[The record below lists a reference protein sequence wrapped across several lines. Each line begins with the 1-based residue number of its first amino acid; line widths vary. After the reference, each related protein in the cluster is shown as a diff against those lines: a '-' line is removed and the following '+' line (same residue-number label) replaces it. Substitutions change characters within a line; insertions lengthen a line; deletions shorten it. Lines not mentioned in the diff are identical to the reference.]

1 MATKGYKR
9 KLTAILSADVV
20 GYSRLMRDD
29 EEATVRDIASHRLR
43 VTEIIEQ
50 NQGRVI
56 DSPGDNILAEFVSV
70 VDAVK
75 GAIKIQEVLK
85 NQNADTPS
93 VRRMEFRIGINLGD
107 VIDEGGSIYGEGVN
121 IAARIEGLASA
132 GGIAISGTVY
142 EHIKNKLPLGFQYFG
157 EKKVKNISEPIRVY
171 GLLAS
176 PGDTGKLVGDKRLKS
191 KKWNWMLYGVI
202 SLIVIGGCIFLT
214 WNIYFR
220 SSLEPFLMKNL
231 GLALPEK
238 PSIAV
243 LPFTNMSGDPE
254 QEYFSDGLTEDLITD
269 LSKFSGLF
277 VISRNSVFIYKGKTV
292 KPDTVRD
299 ELGVQYMLE
308 GSVRKSGDR
317 LRITAQLIDTTT
329 GGHHWAER
337 YDRKLTDLFTL
348 QDEIT
353 QQIVSALGVK
363 FSQIEQGRAFRKK
376 TANLNAFDYNLR
388 GWWFYHRYTQENN
401 RQARKMF
408 ERAIELEPEFAR
420 AYAGL
425 GLTYYEQYAQLW
437 SQDPNTL
444 ERAFELAK
452 KAITLDDSESAAHTL
467 LSHVYLWRKQLDQA
481 IAEQE
486 RAIALNPNNAYGYA
500 DLAEALIWAGKPA
513 DALELIK
520 KAMRLNPHYPPNYL
534 YILGSAYLRME
545 RYDEA
550 VAALKTTLIRKP
562 DHLGGHLLLAVIY
575 SGAGRE
581 DDANAHVAEALK
593 VNPQLS
599 IEGLKQRLPALPE
612 NAVTAL
618 RKAGLPD

>member
-1 MATKGYKR
+1 MAMEGYKR

-20 GYSRLMRDD
+20 GYSRLMRDN
-29 EEATVRDIASHRLR
+29 EEATVRDIASHRLL

-50 NQGRVI
+50 YHGRVI
-56 DSPGDNILAEFVSV
+56 DSPGDNILAEFASV
-70 VDAVK
+70 VDAMN
-75 GAIKIQEVLK
+75 GAIKIQKELK
-85 NQNADTPS
+85 NINADIPS
-93 VRRMEFRIGINLGD
+93 VRKMEFRVGINLGD
-107 VIDEGGSIYGEGVN
+107 VIEESGSIYGDGVN

-142 EHIKNKLPLGFQYFG
+142 EHIENKLPLEFQYLG
-157 EKKVKNISEPIRVY
+157 EKRVKNISGPIRVY
-171 GLLAS
+171 QLLMS
-176 PGDTGKLVGDKRLKS
+176 QGDTAKMAGKKKPKL
-191 KKWNWMLYGVI
+191 KKWNWMLYGTTL
-202 SLIVIGGCIFLT
+202 LIVFVGCIFLT
-214 WNIYFR
+214 WNLYFR
-220 SSLEPFLMKNL
+220 SSLEPVFMKNL
-231 GLALPEK
+231 ALTIPEK

-269 LSKFSGLF
+269 LSKFKGLF
-277 VISRNSVFIYKGKTV
+277 VISRNSVFVYKGKAV
-292 KPDTVRD
+292 KPGKVRD

-308 GSVRKSGDR
+308 GSVRKAGDQV
-317 LRITAQLIDTTT
+317 RITAQLIDTNT

-337 YDRKLTDLFTL
+337 YDRKLKDIFTL

-353 QQIVSALGVK
+353 QQIVSVLGVK
-363 FSQIEQGRAFRKK
+363 FSQIEQERALRKN
-376 TANLNAFDYNLR
+376 TSNLNAFDYNLR
-388 GWWFYHRYTQENN
+388 GWWYYYRFSKEDNEE
-401 RQARKMF
+401 ARRMF
-408 ERAIELEPEFAR
+408 KKAIELEPEFSR

-437 SQDPNTL
+437 SQDSMAL
-444 ERAFELAK
+444 DRAYDLAI
-452 KAITLDDSESAAHTL
+452 KAIMLDDSESAAFTL
-467 LSHVYLWRKQLDQA
+467 LSHVYLWRKQLEQA

-486 RAIALNPNNAYGYA
+486 KAIILNPNSAYGYA
-500 DLAEALIWAGKPA
+500 DLAEALIWAGKPT

-534 YILGSAYLRME
+534 YILGSAYLNLE

-575 SGAGRE
+575 SGAGRKDE
-581 DDANAHVAEALK
+581 ANAHVEEALK
-593 VNPQLS
+593 VNPHLS
-599 IEGLKQRLPALPE
+599 IEGLRQRLPALPE
-612 NAVTAL
+612 NAVVAL

>member
-1 MATKGYKR
+1 MAMEGYKR

-20 GYSRLMRDD
+20 GYSRLMRDN
-29 EEATVRDIASHRLR
+29 EEATVRDIASHRLL

-50 NQGRVI
+50 YHGRVI
-56 DSPGDNILAEFVSV
+56 DSPGDNILAEFASV
-70 VDAVK
+70 VDAMN
-75 GAIKIQEVLK
+75 GAIKIQEELK
-85 NQNADTPS
+85 NINSDIPS
-93 VRRMEFRIGINLGD
+93 VRKMEFRVGINLGD
-107 VIDEGGSIYGEGVN
+107 VIEENGSIYGDGVN

-132 GGIAISGTVY
+132 GGVAISGTVY
-142 EHIKNKLPLGFQYFG
+142 EHIENKLPLEFHYLG
-157 EKKVKNISEPIRVY
+157 EKSVKNISGPIRVY
-171 GLLAS
+171 QLLTS
-176 PGDTGKLVGDKRLKS
+176 QGDTNKMAGKKKS
-191 KKWNWMLYGVI
+191 KLKKWNWMLYGTTL
-202 SLIVIGGCIFLT
+202 LIVFVGCIFLT
-214 WNIYFR
+214 WNLYFR
-220 SSLEPFLMKNL
+220 SPLEPVFMKNL
-231 GLALPEK
+231 ALTIPEK

-269 LSKFSGLF
+269 LSKFKGLF
-277 VISRNSVFIYKGKTV
+277 VISRNSVFIYKGKAV
-292 KPDTVRD
+292 KPEKVRD

-308 GSVRKSGDR
+308 GSVRKAGDQV
-317 LRITAQLIDTTT
+317 RITAQLIDTNT

-337 YDRKLTDLFTL
+337 YDRKLKDIFTL

-363 FSQIEQGRAFRKK
+363 FSQIEQERALRKN
-376 TANLNAFDYNLR
+376 TSNLNAYEYSLR
-388 GWWFYHRYTQENN
+388 GWWYYHRFSKEDNE
-401 RQARKMF
+401 QARRMF
-408 ERAIELEPEFAR
+408 KKAIELEPEFSR

-437 SQDPNTL
+437 SQDPMSL
-444 ERAFELAK
+444 DRAFELAK
-452 KAITLDDSESAAHTL
+452 KAIMLDDSEYAAFTL

-486 RAIALNPNNAYGYA
+486 KAIILNPNSAYGYA
-500 DLAEALIWAGKPA
+500 DLAEALIWAGKPT

-520 KAMRLNPHYPPNYL
+520 KAMRLNPHYPANYL
-534 YILGSAYLRME
+534 YILGSAYLNLE

-575 SGAGRE
+575 SGAGRK
-581 DDANAHVAEALK
+581 DDANAHVEEALK
-593 VNPQLS
+593 INPDLS
-599 IEGLKQRLPALPE
+599 IEGLRQRLPALPE
-612 NAVTAL
+612 NAIVAL